1 MKTNYLYCIYIY
13 MLTTSRY
20 LPAIHFEHID
30 QIIEYIYKTQQIT
43 QHIFTLLFTNNEEK
57 YKKYVVIKLKTE

>member
-1 MKTNYLYCIYIY
+1 

-30 QIIEYIYKTQQIT
+30 QIIDYIYKAQQIT
-43 QHIFTLLFTNNEEK
+43 QHICTLLFTNNKKK
-57 YKKYVVIKLKTE
+57 YDKYVVIKLKTE